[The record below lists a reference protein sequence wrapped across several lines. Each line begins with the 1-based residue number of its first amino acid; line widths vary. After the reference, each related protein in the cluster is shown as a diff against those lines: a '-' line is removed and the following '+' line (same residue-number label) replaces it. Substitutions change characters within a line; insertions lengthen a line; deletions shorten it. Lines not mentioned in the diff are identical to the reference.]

1 MLQQGRKGL
10 QPLPG
15 QIYGFPN
22 SIQLPMR
29 QIIMNPFPS
38 AQDMFDPL
46 YTKEQPVLLML
57 KTAQKYFMPD
67 QSIVAPESL
76 YF

>member
-1 MLQQGRKGL
+1 
-10 QPLPG
+10 
-15 QIYGFPN
+15 
-22 SIQLPMR
+22 MR